1 MKGRLRSQNFPT
13 ARLLSITLLVAVVL
27 TMVIGAPKPA
37 SPAPV
42 AKEPIKICILTPL
55 SGPFAGTGRAQLMGA
70 ELAAALINE
79 KGGIL
84 GRPVKIVGR
93 DDEVKPATAIKH
105 AREVRTSEGVNFF
118 AGIIS
123 SGVALALGPV
133 MQELD
138 SVLVISAAASTKITG
153 INFNKHVFRVSPST
167 GERRFAFAGL
177 VHSKYPEIKKLANI
191 SPDYEYGHSSW
202 NNFIYKLKQLNPQ
215 VEVVASRWPPF
226 GAAGGYG
233 PHITAIMEAKPDAV
247 YCTLFAGDLIAFYRE
262 AKEFGLFDRIKLF
275 VNGHTDW
282 DVTYTLG
289 SKIART
295 TTAEHYADFVFNH
308 PISEEYEKEFKA
320 KYGAD
325 QFKMYQGHAAPTFNS
340 IFLYKKA
347 IEAAGST
354 KTQDVIKAIENVGW
368 WDTNHGREFMR
379 AGDHQNY
386 VDHAWFEII
395 PDPTRPE
402 GFRIGESGHLKMY
415 DFMLPEKEALNW
427 DNTLSAWIKAHPEV
441 KGK

>member
-1 MKGRLRSQNFPT
+1 MKSRLRGQNFHT
-13 ARLLSITLLVAVVL
+13 ARLLGITLLVAMVL
-27 TMVIGAPKPA
+27 IMDIFALKPA
-37 SPAPV
+37 SPAPA

-70 ELAAALINE
+70 ELAAAMINE

-84 GRPVKIVGR
+84 GRPVKIIGR
-93 DDEVKPATAIKH
+93 DDEVKPALAIKH

-138 SVLVISAAASTKITG
+138 SVVVISAAASTKITG
-153 INFNKHVFRVSPST
+153 VNFNKHVFRVSPSN
-167 GERRFAFAGL
+167 GEHRFAFAGL
-177 VHSKYPEIKKLANI
+177 VHSKYPGIKKWANI

-202 NNFIYKLKQLNPQ
+202 NNFIYKLKQLDPG

-233 PHITAIMEAKPDAV
+233 PHITAMMESKPEAV
-247 YCTLFAGDLIAFYRE
+247 YCSLFGGDLIAFYRE
-262 AKEFGLFDRIKLF
+262 AKEFGLFDKIKLF

-289 SKIART
+289 AKIART
-295 TTAEHYADFVFNH
+295 LTAEHYADFVFNH

-325 QFKMYQGHAAPTFNS
+325 QFRLYQGHAAPTFNS

-368 WDTNHGREFMR
+368 WETNHGKEFMR

-395 PDPTRPE
+395 PDTTRPE
-402 GFRIGESGHLKMY
+402 GFRIGESGNLKMY
-415 DFMLPEKEALNW
+415 DFMLPEKDTLNW
-427 DNTLSAWIKAHPEV
+427 DNILSAWIKAHPEV
-441 KGK
+441 MGK